1 MTGTA
6 ITTTPLTGLTGKG
19 LVEQLEQIVKAA
31 KNGQPVEDSYV
42 ELKAE
47 LPKDTEKAARQ
58 IAGHANA
65 AAADNILWVIG
76 LSENG
81 TVFGAS
87 KTELANWYPSVRRRF
102 DGPAPR
108 LARIANISFG
118 RKTVLALMFNTR
130 DFPYVVN
137 GGDGKRE
144 VPWRD
149 GNAVRSAYRNELM
162 ELLSR
167 HMQLPKME
175 ALNCEVTAVQG
186 KDKTMWRFIVNLEL
200 YITPQLFAKPVVIP
214 THNCEAT
221 LAMPGV
227 VRKMWLTD
235 LQFSH
240 ESRPY
245 ADHIRDFVIRKP
257 APLHISGHAITHRKR
272 TPYGEAV
279 VQIEMVPAGSPV
291 PITVDVSALCKPVHN
306 QRLTY

>member
-1 MTGTA
+1 MPRTG
-6 ITTTPLTGLTGKG
+6 ITTTPLTSLTGKG
-19 LVEQLEQIVKAA
+19 LVGRLEQIVKAA

-76 LSENG
+76 LSEDG

-108 LARIANISFG
+108 LAKSVNILFG
-118 RKTVLALMFNTR
+118 RKMVLALMFNTR

-137 GGDGKRE
+137 RGDGKRE

-149 GNAVRSAYRNELM
+149 GNAVRSAHRNELM
-162 ELLSR
+162 ELLSQR
-167 HMQLPKME
+167 MQLPKME
-175 ALNCEVTAVQG
+175 ALNCKVTTVQG
-186 KDKTMWRFIVNLEL
+186 RDKTMWRFVVNLEL
-200 YITPQLFAKPVVIP
+200 YVTPQPFAKPVVIP

-235 LQFSH
+235 LRFSH
-240 ESRPY
+240 ESRPH
-245 ADHIRDFVIRKP
+245 AEHIRDFVIRKP
-257 APLHISGHAITHRKR
+257 APLRISGHAITRRKR
-272 TPYGEAV
+272 TPYGEAFV
-279 VQIEMVPAGSPV
+279 RVEMVPAGSPV
-291 PITVDVSALCKPVHN
+291 PITVDASTLCRPAHN